1 MIDLKTWLLVDVG
14 LGEISADRVMRAAK
28 VALSGTH
35 NGQLSV
41 ADFLSCTNLSAVLS
55 EVELDEVEVQSF
67 LLAVGSWSGKP
78 IGVSTDVV
86 VVRSLQAAIIA
97 CRLQCVL
104 KKQKVTFTSEVGTP
118 TGELQVIKTT
128 ACFVLVCFPS
138 VLPQFITSAFARQ
151 L

>member
-41 ADFLSCTNLSAVLS
+41 ADFLSCTNLSVVLS

-78 IGVSTDVV
+78 VGVSTDVV
-86 VVRSLQAAIIA
+86 VVRSILAAIIA
-97 CRLQCVL
+97 FRLQCVL
-104 KKQKVTFTSEVGTP
+104 KNRKLPLLAKLVHPQVNCRYYK
-118 TGELQVIKTT
+118 LQL
-128 ACFVLVCFPS
+128 AS
-138 VLPQFITSAFARQ
+138 Y
-151 L
+151 